1 MKILHVSRTM
11 GQGGAEKIVYQLCR
25 DNKEHE
31 QYVISC
37 GGQYVEELKKIG
49 IKHFIMPDI
58 DKKNPF
64 LMFVSLY
71 KIWKVVKMEKIDVI
85 HTHHRMAAF
94 YARIISMLSKVK
106 CVYTA
111 HNVFYDKK
119 RLMRFAL
126 NNCEIVAVGNGVKN
140 NLIDVYGISEKKIN
154 VVYNSIKI
162 EKTGFVNTILS
173 KKNSQGKILIGCI
186 GRLTRQKGIDIFIK
200 ALARVLDDF
209 PNVVGVIVGDGEERS
224 CLENLVLN
232 LGISDNI
239 IFLGYKKNVLN
250 IICQLKFIVQ
260 SSRYEGL
267 PLLPIETFSQGKT
280 IIVSNISGN
289 NEVVTDRVTG
299 LFFEKDNIEELSDR
313 MKELLTNM
321 ELCERLE
328 KNAQEEYLK
337 KYDYRVFLEGYNLVY
352 KGV

>member
-37 GGQYVEELKKIG
+37 GGQYVEELEKMG
-49 IKHFIMPDI
+49 IKHFTMPDI

-64 LMFVSLY
+64 LMFISLY
-71 KIWKVVKMEKIDVI
+71 KIWKVVKKEKIDII

-119 RLMRFAL
+119 RMMRFAL
-126 NNCEIVAVGNGVKN
+126 NNCEIVAVGNGVRN
-140 NLIDVYGISEKKIN
+140 NLVDVYGILEQKIN

-162 EKTGFVNTILS
+162 EKTDFTNAILLE
-173 KKNSQGKILIGCI
+173 KNSQGKTLIGCI
-186 GRLTRQKGIDIFIK
+186 GRLTQQKGIDIFIQ

-224 CLENLVLN
+224 RLENLVLD

-239 IFLGYKKNVLN
+239 IFLGYQKKVLN
-250 IICQLKFIVQ
+250 IICQLEFIVQ

-289 NEVVTDRVTG
+289 NEVVTDKVTG
-299 LFFEKDNIEELSDR
+299 LLFEKDNIEELSER
-313 MKELLTNM
+313 VKELLTNT

-337 KYDYRVFLEGYNLVY
+337 KYDYRFFLEGYNLVY
-352 KGV
+352 KSV